1 MFLKI
6 SQNSQENTCARVSFL
21 IKLQAYFD
29 HSDTCYHTVSFLCKL
44 PKYCY
49 YFRYD
54 YNIILLGFSDVFLE
68 LYLLTT
74 ALVLKSVLRFHIIT
88 AIINTLNEKW
98 RNGERG
104 MHLGMLQR
112 MSGEI
117 PRKHLEEYFGEYLGE
132 RLGGCL
138 RERLREFLTLCE
150 KYPNTE
156 FFLVRIFLYS
166 D

>member
-1 MFLKI
+1 
-6 SQNSQENTCARVSFL
+6 
-21 IKLQAYFD
+21 
-29 HSDTCYHTVSFLCKL
+29 
-44 PKYCY
+44 
-49 YFRYD
+49 
-54 YNIILLGFSDVFLE
+54 
-68 LYLLTT
+68 
-74 ALVLKSVLRFHIIT
+74 
-88 AIINTLNEKW
+88 
-98 RNGERG
+98 